1 MKCYESLEAVHTHTH
16 THTHTNILKENHGIT
31 LVALVVTIV
40 VLLIL
45 AGVSI
50 NLVIG
55 QNGLINRAKEAAKN
69 TTLASLI
76 DEVQTEIAAE
86 QMKVKTMELLNTN
99 LKDVLDRYFENVP
112 ESYYLKSDTV
122 LKTKAE
128 YGNYEIKLSEICSQ
142 DFSENETTDCTT
154 YTDRNGNK
162 APVPTGFTVST
173 VEGENLVD
181 KGLVI
186 KEDSTGN
193 EYVWIPCSMDGSDKL
208 QYQRTKWEVEADNG
222 TDAWRDEL
230 TLTDSNVTYLKT
242 DIDNGIN
249 EEVSKEIVNQINSEF
264 ASVKKYGGYYIGR
277 YETGIGENY
286 MAVVQA
292 NKEPYAGTVNG
303 NPTRWTEA
311 YNLAKGIG
319 AGTGATTYL
328 CSSYAW
334 DTAVNFIMNNG
345 TTNYATSR
353 DNFNENWKDRQ
364 VVDSTGKEIKAKDI
378 AQRLPTGRTTAKS
391 NIFDMGGNVT
401 EFTTEINPGTDESL
415 ISRSGDYNGYKNPT
429 GCRFD
434 VSARYSS
441 NNYGFRVTL
450 FLK

>member
-1 MKCYESLEAVHTHTH
+1 MKALRLYTHTHTH
-16 THTHTNILKENHGIT
+16 THTHRYLKENHGIT

-45 AGVSI
+45 AGVTI
-50 NLVIG
+50 NLVVG

-76 DEVQTEIAAE
+76 DEVQTEIVAE
-86 QMKVKTMELLNTN
+86 QTKVKTMEFLNTN

-142 DFSENETTDCTT
+142 DFSENETTDCTV
-154 YTDRNGNK
+154 YTDVNGKK
-162 APVPTGFTVST
+162 APIPTGFTVST

-193 EYVWIPCSMDGSDKL
+193 EYVWIPCAMDGSDKL
-208 QYQRTKWEVEADNG
+208 QYQRTRWNVENDNE
-222 TDAWRDEL
+222 TEAWKDEL

-242 DIDNGIN
+242 DTDNGIN
-249 EEVSKEIVNQINSEF
+249 EEVSKEIVKQINSEF

-277 YETGIGENY
+277 YEVGVEDEK
-286 MAVVQA
+286 VVIKS
-292 NKEPYAGTVNG
+292 NKEVCSKQTWSSAYSLSKEIGDGTS
-303 NPTRWTEA
+303 
-311 YNLAKGIG
+311 
-319 AGTGATTYL
+319 ATTYL

-334 DTAVNFIMNNG
+334 DTAINFIMNNG
-345 TTNYATSR
+345 ATNYATSI
-353 DNFNENWKDRQ
+353 NGFNENWINQQ
-364 VVDSTGKEIKAKDI
+364 VVDSNGYVIKEAGVGKKLLTG
-378 AQRLPTGRTTAKS
+378 QTGAKS
-391 NIFDMGGNVT
+391 NIFDMGGNVV
-401 EFTTEINPGTDESL
+401 EYTTELNIGVDDNVIFRGGSSGLFLGAAGNRWDATYIQIINNDT
-415 ISRSGDYNGYKNPT
+415 
-429 GCRFD
+429 
-434 VSARYSS
+434 
-441 NNYGFRVTL
+441 GFRATL

>member
-1 MKCYESLEAVHTHTH
+1 MREANRIKTIYSEM
-16 THTHTNILKENHGIT
+16 NKKNSGIT

-50 NLVIG
+50 NLVVG

-186 KEDSTGN
+186 REDSTGN

-208 QYQRTKWEVEADNG
+208 QYQRTRWGVETDNG
-222 TDAWRDEL
+222 TESWKDEL

-242 DIDNGIN
+242 ETDNGIN

-264 ASVKKYGGYYIGR
+264 TSVKKYGGYYIGR

-286 MAVVQA
+286 KAVVQA

-303 NPTRWTEA
+303 NTTRWTEA

-345 TTNYATSR
+345 TKNYAKSI
-353 DNFNENWKDRQ
+353 DGFNENWSNKSITNNNGIIIKSEEDNERLL
-364 VVDSTGKEIKAKDI
+364 TGK
-378 AQRLPTGRTTAKS
+378 TTAKS
-391 NIFDMGGNVT
+391 NIFDMGGNII
-401 EFTTEINPGTDESL
+401 EFTTEINPGILDPIVL
-415 ISRSGDYNGYKNPT
+415 RRRILWK
-429 GCRFD
+429 
-434 VSARYSS
+434 
-441 NNYGFRVTL
+441 
-450 FLK
+450 

>member
-1 MKCYESLEAVHTHTH
+1 MKCYESLEAV
-16 THTHTNILKENHGIT
+16 HTNILKENHGIT

-50 NLVIG
+50 NLVVG
-55 QNGLINRAKEAAKN
+55 QNGLISRAKEAAKN

-76 DEVQTEIAAE
+76 DEVQTEIAAAQIQSAGAE
-86 QMKVKTMELLNTN
+86 VAPASLKTI
-99 LKDVLDRYFENVP
+99 LDQYFDNVP

-142 DFSENETTDCTT
+142 DFSENEKTDCTT
-154 YTDRNGNK
+154 YTDENGKK

-173 VEGENLVD
+173 VEGEKLVD

-193 EYVWIPCSMDGSDKL
+193 EYVWIPCSMNGSDKL
-208 QYQRTKWEVEADNG
+208 QYQRTRWKVENDNE
-222 TDAWRDEL
+222 TEAWKDEL
-230 TLTDSNVTYLKT
+230 TLMDNNVQYTSN
-242 DIDNGIN
+242 DIGMSK
-249 EEVSKEIVNQINSEF
+249 EVSKEIVNQINSEF
-264 ASVKKYGGYYIGR
+264 ASVKKYGGYYIER
-277 YETGIGENY
+277 YETGIGDNY
-286 MAVVQA
+286 KAVVQA

-319 AGTGATTYL
+319 AGTGATTHL

-345 TTNYATSR
+345 TKNYATAR
-353 DNFNENWKDRQ
+353 ENFNENWKDKQ
-364 VVDSTGKEIKAKDI
+364 VVDSTGKEIKAKDT
-378 AQRLPTGRTTAKS
+378 AQRLTTGQTTAKS

-401 EFTTEINPGTDESL
+401 EFTTEINPGTGEPVVL
-415 ISRSGDYNGYKNPT
+415 RGGNYNLNNYPAGY
-429 GCRFD
+429 RFD
-434 VSARYSS
+434 NIAGISY
-441 NNYGFRVTL
+441 YGFRATL

>member
-1 MKCYESLEAVHTHTH
+1 MREANRIKTIYSEM
-16 THTHTNILKENHGIT
+16 NKKNSGIT

-50 NLVIG
+50 NLVVG

-76 DEVQTEIAAE
+76 DEVQTEIVAE
-86 QMKVKTMELLNTN
+86 QTKVKNMEFLNTN

-186 KEDSTGN
+186 REDSTGN

-208 QYQRTKWEVEADNG
+208 QYQRTRWGVETDNG
-222 TDAWRDEL
+222 TESWKDEL

-242 DIDNGIN
+242 ETDNGIN

-264 ASVKKYGGYYIGR
+264 TSVKKYGGYYIGR

-286 MAVVQA
+286 KAVVQA

-303 NPTRWTEA
+303 NTTRWTEA

-345 TTNYATSR
+345 TKNYAKSI
-353 DNFNENWKDRQ
+353 DGFNENWSNKSITNNNGIIIKSEEDNERLL
-364 VVDSTGKEIKAKDI
+364 TGK
-378 AQRLPTGRTTAKS
+378 TTAKS
-391 NIFDMGGNVT
+391 NIFDMGGNII
-401 EFTTEINPGTDESL
+401 EFTTEINPGILDPIVL
-415 ISRSGDYNGYKNPT
+415 RRRILWK
-429 GCRFD
+429 
-434 VSARYSS
+434 
-441 NNYGFRVTL
+441 
-450 FLK
+450 

>member
-1 MKCYESLEAVHTHTH
+1 MREANRIKTIYSEM
-16 THTHTNILKENHGIT
+16 NKKNSGIT

-50 NLVIG
+50 NLVVG

-76 DEVQTEIAAE
+76 DEVQTEIVAE
-86 QMKVKTMELLNTN
+86 QTKVKNMEFLNTN

-154 YTDRNGNK
+154 YTDKNGNK
-162 APVPTGFTVST
+162 APVPTGFNVST

-193 EYVWIPCSMDGSDKL
+193 EYVWIPCAMDGSDKL
-208 QYQRTKWEVEADNG
+208 QYQRTKWSVENDNG
-222 TDAWRDEL
+222 TESWRDEL
-230 TLTDSNVTYLKT
+230 TLTDSNITYLKT
-242 DIDNGIN
+242 DTDNGIN

-277 YETGIGENY
+277 YETSIGENY
-286 MAVVQA
+286 KAVVQA

-319 AGTGATTYL
+319 TGTSATTYL

-345 TTNYATSR
+345 TTNYAKSI
-353 DNFNENWKDRQ
+353 DGFNENWSNKSVTNNNGIIIKSEEDNERLL
-364 VVDSTGKEIKAKDI
+364 TGK
-378 AQRLPTGRTTAKS
+378 TTAKS
-391 NIFDMGGNVT
+391 NIFDMGGNII
-401 EFTTEINPGTDESL
+401 EFTTEINPGILDPIVL
-415 ISRSGDYNGYKNPT
+415 RRRILWK
-429 GCRFD
+429 
-434 VSARYSS
+434 
-441 NNYGFRVTL
+441 
-450 FLK
+450 

>member
-1 MKCYESLEAVHTHTH
+1 MKALRLYTHA
-16 THTHTNILKENHGIT
+16 HTNILKENHGIT

-86 QMKVKTMELLNTN
+86 QMKVKTMEFLNTN

-142 DFSENETTDCTT
+142 NFSENETTDCTT
-154 YTDRNGNK
+154 YTDKNGNK
-162 APVPTGFTVST
+162 APVPTGFTVSA

-193 EYVWIPCSMDGSDKL
+193 EYVWIPCAIDGSDKL
-208 QYQRTKWEVEADNG
+208 QYQRTRWSVEPDNG
-222 TDAWRDEL
+222 TDAWKDEL
-230 TLTDSNVTYLKT
+230 TLTDSSVQYTSS
-242 DIDNGIN
+242 DIGMSK
-249 EEVSKEIVNQINSEF
+249 EVSKDIVKQINSEF

-286 MAVVQA
+286 KAVVQA

-319 AGTGATTYL
+319 AGTSATTYL

-345 TTNYATSR
+345 MTNYATSR

-364 VVDSTGKEIKAKDI
+364 VVDSTGKEIKAKDT
-378 AQRLPTGRTTAKS
+378 AQRLTTGQTTAKS

-401 EFTTEINPGTDESL
+401 EFTTEINPGTGEPVVL
-415 ISRSGDYNGYKNPT
+415 RGGYYYGVPA
-429 GCRFD
+429 GYRFD
-434 VSARYSS
+434 NGAGVSGS
-441 NNYGFRVTL
+441 NYGFRATL

>member
-1 MKCYESLEAVHTHTH
+1 MREANRIKTIYSEM
-16 THTHTNILKENHGIT
+16 NKKNSGIT

-50 NLVIG
+50 NLVVG

-76 DEVQTEIAAE
+76 DEVQTEIVAE
-86 QMKVKTMELLNTN
+86 QTKVKTMEFLNTN

-186 KEDSTGN
+186 REDSTGN

-208 QYQRTKWEVEADNG
+208 QYQRTRWGVETDNG
-222 TDAWRDEL
+222 TESWKDEL

-242 DIDNGIN
+242 ETDNGIN

-264 ASVKKYGGYYIGR
+264 TSVKKYGGYYIGR

-286 MAVVQA
+286 KAVVQA

-303 NPTRWTEA
+303 NTTRWTEA

-345 TTNYATSR
+345 TKNYAKSI
-353 DNFNENWKDRQ
+353 DGFNENWSNKSITNNNGIIIKSEEDNERLL
-364 VVDSTGKEIKAKDI
+364 TGK
-378 AQRLPTGRTTAKS
+378 TTAKS
-391 NIFDMGGNVT
+391 NIFDMGGNII
-401 EFTTEINPGTDESL
+401 EFTTEINPGILDPIVL
-415 ISRSGDYNGYKNPT
+415 RRRILWK
-429 GCRFD
+429 
-434 VSARYSS
+434 
-441 NNYGFRVTL
+441 
-450 FLK
+450 

>member
-1 MKCYESLEAVHTHTH
+1 MNREKSKCQKNMNY
-16 THTHTNILKENHGIT
+16 LKNTGIT

-50 NLVIG
+50 NLVVG
-55 QNGLINRAKEAAKN
+55 QNGLMTKAKEAAKN
-69 TTLASLI
+69 TTLAGLI

-86 QMKVKTMELLNTN
+86 QTKVKTMEFLNTN

-122 LKTKAE
+122 LKTKVE

-154 YTDRNGNK
+154 YTDRNRNK
-162 APVPTGFTVST
+162 APIPTGFTVST

-193 EYVWIPCSMDGSDKL
+193 EYVWIPCAIDGSDKL
-208 QYQRTKWEVEADNG
+208 QYKRTRWGVEPDNG
-222 TDAWRDEL
+222 TDAWKDEL
-230 TLTDSNVTYLKT
+230 TLSDNDIICLKSNK
-242 DIDNGIN
+242 DNGIN
-249 EEVSKEIVNQINSEF
+249 EDVSKEIVEQINDEF

-277 YETGIGENY
+277 YETGVVDNY
-286 MAVVQA
+286 KAVVQA

-303 NPTRWTEA
+303 NSTRWTEA
-311 YNLAKGIG
+311 YNLAKGIE
-319 AGTGATTYL
+319 AGNGATTYL

-345 TTNYATSR
+345 IENYAEAR
-353 DNFNENWKDRQ
+353 DNFNENWRDKE
-364 VVDSTGKEIKAKDI
+364 VVDSTGNVIKEKDI
-378 AQRLPTGRTTAKS
+378 AQILPTGSTTAKS

-401 EFTTEINPGTDESL
+401 EFTTEINPSVYDPTILRGGS
-415 ISRSGDYNGYKNPT
+415 NPPAGY
-429 GCRFD
+429 RFD
-434 VSARYSS
+434 DSAGNSGS
-441 NNYGFRVTL
+441 NYGFRVTL

>member
-1 MKCYESLEAVHTHTH
+1 MKALRLY

-76 DEVQTEIAAE
+76 DEVQTEIVAE
-86 QMKVKTMELLNTN
+86 QTKVKTMEFLNKN

-154 YTDRNGNK
+154 YIDRNGNK

-173 VEGENLVD
+173 VEGENLVN

-186 KEDSTGN
+186 KENSTGN
-193 EYVWIPCSMDGSDKL
+193 EYVWIPCAIDGSDKL
-208 QYQRTKWEVEADNG
+208 QYQRTRWGVEADSG
-222 TDAWRDEL
+222 TEAWKDEL
-230 TLTDSNVTYLKT
+230 TLTDSSVQYTSS
-242 DIDNGIN
+242 DIGMSK
-249 EEVSKEIVNQINSEF
+249 EVSKEIVNQINSEF
-264 ASVKKYGGYYIGR
+264 TSVKKYGGYYIGR
-277 YETGIGENY
+277 YETGVGDNY
-286 MAVVQA
+286 KAVVQA

-319 AGTGATTYL
+319 AGTGATTHL

-345 TTNYATSR
+345 TKNYATAR
-353 DNFNENWKDRQ
+353 ENFNENWKDKQ
-364 VVDSTGKEIKAKDI
+364 VVDSTGKEIKAKDT
-378 AQRLPTGRTTAKS
+378 AQRLTTGQTTAKS

-401 EFTTEINPGTDESL
+401 EFTTEINPGTGAQSCCAVGTT
-415 ISRSGDYNGYKNPT
+415 STGNNPA
-429 GCRFD
+429 GNRFD
-434 VSARYSS
+434 GNAGGSYS
-441 NNYGFRVTL
+441 NYGFRATL

>member
-1 MKCYESLEAVHTHTH
+1 M
-16 THTHTNILKENHGIT
+16 
-31 LVALVVTIV
+31 
-40 VLLIL
+40 
-45 AGVSI
+45 
-50 NLVIG
+50 
-55 QNGLINRAKEAAKN
+55 
-69 TTLASLI
+69 
-76 DEVQTEIAAE
+76 QTEIAAE

-142 DFSENETTDCTT
+142 DFSENETTDCTV
-154 YTDRNGNK
+154 YTDVNGKK
-162 APVPTGFTVST
+162 APIPTGFTVST

-193 EYVWIPCSMDGSDKL
+193 EYVWIPCAMDGSDKL
-208 QYQRTKWEVEADNG
+208 QYQRTKWSVENDNG
-222 TDAWRDEL
+222 TESWRDEL

-286 MAVVQA
+286 RAVVQA

>member
-1 MKCYESLEAVHTHTH
+1 MREANRIKTIYSEM
-16 THTHTNILKENHGIT
+16 NKKNSGIT

-50 NLVIG
+50 NLVVG

-76 DEVQTEIAAE
+76 DEVQTEIVAE
-86 QMKVKTMELLNTN
+86 QTKVKNMEFLNTN

-186 KEDSTGN
+186 REDSTGN

-208 QYQRTKWEVEADNG
+208 QYQRTRWGVETDNG
-222 TDAWRDEL
+222 TESWKDEL

-242 DIDNGIN
+242 ETDNGIN
-249 EEVSKEIVNQINSEF
+249 EEVSKEIVNKINSEF
-264 ASVKKYGGYYIGR
+264 TSVKKYGGYYIGR

-286 MAVVQA
+286 KAVVQA

-303 NPTRWTEA
+303 NTTRWTEA

-345 TTNYATSR
+345 TKNYAKSI
-353 DNFNENWKDRQ
+353 DGFNENWSNKSITNNNGIIIKSEEDNERLL
-364 VVDSTGKEIKAKDI
+364 TGK
-378 AQRLPTGRTTAKS
+378 TTAKS
-391 NIFDMGGNVT
+391 NIFDMGGNII
-401 EFTTEINPGTDESL
+401 EFTTEINPGILDPIVL
-415 ISRSGDYNGYKNPT
+415 RRRILWK
-429 GCRFD
+429 
-434 VSARYSS
+434 
-441 NNYGFRVTL
+441 
-450 FLK
+450 

>member
-1 MKCYESLEAVHTHTH
+1 MKCYESLEAVHTH

-154 YTDRNGNK
+154 YTDKNGNK

-208 QYQRTKWEVEADNG
+208 QYQRTRWDVENDNG
-222 TDAWRDEL
+222 TDAWKDEL

-242 DIDNGIN
+242 DIDNGIT

-264 ASVKKYGGYYIGR
+264 TSVKKYGGYYIGR

-286 MAVVQA
+286 KAVVQA

-303 NPTRWTEA
+303 NTTRWTEA

-319 AGTGATTYL
+319 AGTGETTYL

-334 DTAVNFIMNNG
+334 DTAVRFIMNNG
-345 TTNYATSR
+345 MTNYATSR
-353 DNFNENWKDRQ
+353 DNFNENWKDKQ
-364 VVDSTGKEIKAKDI
+364 VVDSEENIIKPQYTAK
-378 AQRLPTGRTTAKS
+378 RLSTGRTTAKS

-401 EFTTEINPGTDESL
+401 EFTTEINPGTGEPVVL
-415 ISRSGDYNGYKNPT
+415 SGGYYGNLSAS
-429 GCRFD
+429 GYRFD
-434 VSARYSS
+434 IIAGGSGSYC
-441 NNYGFRVTL
+441 GFRVTL

>member
-1 MKCYESLEAVHTHTH
+1 MREANRIKTIYSEM
-16 THTHTNILKENHGIT
+16 NKKNSGIT

-50 NLVIG
+50 NLVVG

-76 DEVQTEIAAE
+76 DEVQTEIVAE
-86 QMKVKTMELLNTN
+86 QTKVKTMEFLNTN

-154 YTDRNGNK
+154 YTDKNGNK

-208 QYQRTKWEVEADNG
+208 QYQRTRWGVETDNG
-222 TDAWRDEL
+222 TESWKDEL

-242 DIDNGIN
+242 ETDNGIN

-264 ASVKKYGGYYIGR
+264 TSVKKYGGYYIGR

-286 MAVVQA
+286 KAVVQA

-303 NPTRWTEA
+303 NTTRWTEA

-345 TTNYATSR
+345 TKNYAKSI
-353 DNFNENWKDRQ
+353 DGFNENWSNKSITNNNGIIIKSEEDNERLL
-364 VVDSTGKEIKAKDI
+364 TGK
-378 AQRLPTGRTTAKS
+378 TTAKS
-391 NIFDMGGNVT
+391 NIFDMGGNII
-401 EFTTEINPGTDESL
+401 EFTTEINPGILDPIVL
-415 ISRSGDYNGYKNPT
+415 RRRILWK
-429 GCRFD
+429 
-434 VSARYSS
+434 
-441 NNYGFRVTL
+441 
-450 FLK
+450 

>member
-16 THTHTNILKENHGIT
+16 THTHQYLKENHGIT

-86 QMKVKTMELLNTN
+86 QMKVKTMEFLNTN

-142 DFSENETTDCTT
+142 NFSENETTDCTT
-154 YTDRNGNK
+154 YTDKNGNK
-162 APVPTGFTVST
+162 APVPTGFTVSA

-193 EYVWIPCSMDGSDKL
+193 EYVWIPCAMDGSNKL
-208 QYQRTKWEVEADNG
+208 QYQRTRWSVENDNG
-222 TDAWRDEL
+222 TDAWKDEL

-242 DIDNGIN
+242 DTKNGIN
-249 EEVSKEIVNQINSEF
+249 EEVAKEIVNQINSEF

-286 MAVVQA
+286 KAVVQA

-303 NPTRWTEA
+303 NTTRWTEA

-319 AGTGATTYL
+319 AGSGTTTYL

-334 DTAVNFIMNNG
+334 DTAINFIMNNG
-345 TTNYATSR
+345 TINYATDR
-353 DNFNENWKDRQ
+353 EDFNENWKDKQ
-364 VVDSTGKEIKAKDI
+364 VMNNNRVEIKPKDTSERLQTGK
-378 AQRLPTGRTTAKS
+378 TTAKS

-401 EFTTEINPGTDESL
+401 EFTTEINPGMGEPVVL
-415 ISRSGDYNGYKNPT
+415 RGGHYNNDSNPAGY
-429 GCRFD
+429 RFD
-434 VSARYSS
+434 NLGGGSYNVC
-441 NNYGFRVTL
+441 GFRVTL

>member
-1 MKCYESLEAVHTHTH
+1 
-16 THTHTNILKENHGIT
+16 
-31 LVALVVTIV
+31 
-40 VLLIL
+40 
-45 AGVSI
+45 
-50 NLVIG
+50 
-55 QNGLINRAKEAAKN
+55 
-69 TTLASLI
+69 
-76 DEVQTEIAAE
+76 
-86 QMKVKTMELLNTN
+86 MKVKTMELLNTN

-154 YTDRNGNK
+154 YTDKNGNK

-208 QYQRTKWEVEADNG
+208 QYQRTRWGVETDNG
-222 TDAWRDEL
+222 TESWKDEL

-242 DIDNGIN
+242 ETDNGIN

-264 ASVKKYGGYYIGR
+264 TSVKKYGGYYIGR

-286 MAVVQA
+286 KAVVQA

-303 NPTRWTEA
+303 NTTRWTEA

-345 TTNYATSR
+345 TKNYAKSI
-353 DNFNENWKDRQ
+353 DGFNENWSNKSITNNNGIIIKSEEDNERLL
-364 VVDSTGKEIKAKDI
+364 TGK
-378 AQRLPTGRTTAKS
+378 TTAKS
-391 NIFDMGGNVT
+391 NIFDMGGNII
-401 EFTTEINPGTDESL
+401 EFTTEINPGILDPIVL
-415 ISRSGDYNGYKNPT
+415 RRRILWK
-429 GCRFD
+429 
-434 VSARYSS
+434 
-441 NNYGFRVTL
+441 
-450 FLK
+450 

>member
-1 MKCYESLEAVHTHTH
+1 MREANRIKTIYSEM
-16 THTHTNILKENHGIT
+16 NKKNSGIT

-50 NLVIG
+50 NLVVG

-76 DEVQTEIAAE
+76 DEVQTEIVAE
-86 QMKVKTMELLNTN
+86 QTKVKNMEFLNTN

-154 YTDRNGNK
+154 YTDKNGNK

-208 QYQRTKWEVEADNG
+208 QYQRTRWDVENDNG
-222 TDAWRDEL
+222 TDAWKDEL

-242 DIDNGIN
+242 DIDNGIT

-264 ASVKKYGGYYIGR
+264 TSVKKYGGYYIGR

-286 MAVVQA
+286 KAVVQA

-303 NPTRWTEA
+303 NTTRWTEA

-345 TTNYATSR
+345 TKNYAKSI
-353 DNFNENWKDRQ
+353 DGFNENWSNKSITNNNGIIIKSEEDNERLL
-364 VVDSTGKEIKAKDI
+364 TGK
-378 AQRLPTGRTTAKS
+378 TTAKS
-391 NIFDMGGNVT
+391 NIFDMGGNII
-401 EFTTEINPGTDESL
+401 EFTTEINPGILDPIVL
-415 ISRSGDYNGYKNPT
+415 RRRILWK
-429 GCRFD
+429 
-434 VSARYSS
+434 
-441 NNYGFRVTL
+441 
-450 FLK
+450 

>member
-1 MKCYESLEAVHTHTH
+1 MLWKPWGCTHTH
-16 THTHTNILKENHGIT
+16 THTHQYLKENHGIT

-76 DEVQTEIAAE
+76 DEVQTEIVAE
-86 QMKVKTMELLNTN
+86 QTKVKTMEFLNTN

-186 KEDSTGN
+186 REDSTGN

-208 QYQRTKWEVEADNG
+208 QYQRTRWGVETDNG
-222 TDAWRDEL
+222 TESWKDEL

-264 ASVKKYGGYYIGR
+264 TSVKKYGGYYIGR
-277 YETGIGENY
+277 YETGIGKNY
-286 MAVVQA
+286 KAVVQA

-303 NPTRWTEA
+303 NTTRWTEA

-345 TTNYATSR
+345 TKNYAKSI
-353 DNFNENWKDRQ
+353 DGFNENWSNKSITNNNGIIIKSEEDNERLL
-364 VVDSTGKEIKAKDI
+364 TGK
-378 AQRLPTGRTTAKS
+378 TTAKS
-391 NIFDMGGNVT
+391 NIFDMGGNII
-401 EFTTEINPGTDESL
+401 EFTTEINPGILDPIVL
-415 ISRSGDYNGYKNPT
+415 RRRILWK
-429 GCRFD
+429 
-434 VSARYSS
+434 
-441 NNYGFRVTL
+441 
-450 FLK
+450 